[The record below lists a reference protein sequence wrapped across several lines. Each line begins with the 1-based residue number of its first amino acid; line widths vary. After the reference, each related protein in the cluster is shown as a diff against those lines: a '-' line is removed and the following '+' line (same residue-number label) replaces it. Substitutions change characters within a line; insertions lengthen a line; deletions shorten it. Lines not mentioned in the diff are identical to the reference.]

1 MASTKTPARTIT
13 IELPGDLVASL
24 DSLEG
29 IKDRAWKALI
39 LDLLRDGTISQG
51 RAASLLGVTRYD
63 ILDLMAEYRI
73 LSGPLTPEEARRDV
87 EAARKGMRPAATDA
101 GSQ

>member
-1 MASTKTPARTIT
+1 MWWRVVPR
-13 IELPGDLVASL
+13 DLVASP

-29 IKDRAWKALI
+29 IKDRAWKALV

-73 LSGPLTPEEARRDV
+73 LSGPLTPEEAELEV
-87 EAARKGMRPAATDA
+87 EAAWRDLRSTATD
-101 GSQ
+101 SNS